1 MSPGQLNI
9 REILNVFYT
18 YVKIKKNICK
28 LQNVVCEQLCKCMTL

>member
-18 YVKIKKNICK
+18 YVKIEKIYASYK
-28 LQNVVCEQLCKCMTL
+28 M